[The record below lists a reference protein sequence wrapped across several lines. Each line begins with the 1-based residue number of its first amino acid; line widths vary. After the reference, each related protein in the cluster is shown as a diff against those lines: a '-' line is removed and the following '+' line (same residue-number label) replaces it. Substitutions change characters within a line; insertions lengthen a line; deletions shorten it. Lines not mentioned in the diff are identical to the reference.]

1 MVLPGV
7 HVCSGTTPSAMV
19 MASGESCPSGTAT
32 TSVWVSRWPGAM
44 RPTRRARVWNTSK
57 SVRASHGGFTA
68 SSKQCMKGCM
78 SVEDRSCFSYHVAA
92 GSTTSECSVVEVLR
106 KSATHM
112 RSSLPGWASRQ
123 LTDAG
128 RLPSSSSCALTSLPV
143 PSM

>member
-1 MVLPGV
+1 
-7 HVCSGTTPSAMV
+7 
-19 MASGESCPSGTAT
+19 
-32 TSVWVSRWPGAM
+32 M
-44 RPTRRARVWNTSK
+44 RPTRRASVWNTSK